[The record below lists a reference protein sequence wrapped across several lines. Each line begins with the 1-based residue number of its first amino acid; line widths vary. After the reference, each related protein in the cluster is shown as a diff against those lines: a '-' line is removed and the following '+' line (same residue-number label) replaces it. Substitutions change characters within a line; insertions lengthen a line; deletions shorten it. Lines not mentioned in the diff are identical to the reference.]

1 MKFHIRE
8 SKHDFLYKVVAPLA
22 QGLIRKAV
30 GKAIEQAIKT
40 GLEYVD
46 EQLVGVKRAM
56 NEAKESD
63 GASIPHCFPSEPL
76 LTPSSNPLPQTPP
89 ELRSSRTSSTRR
101 RPRPRRTARRQSRRP
116 TSEDLS
122 SPSSPPRRALSS
134 PRSTL
139 LTRPPRPPSPRRRL
153 RSRATAGSRLPLT
166 SLPKPVF
173 QSTLHL

>member
-63 GASIPHCFPSEPL
+63 GASIPRFPSESLAKPL
-76 LTPSSNPLPQTPP
+76 F
-89 ELRSSRTSSTRR
+89 RSAFPDTSRTQVLKDIFNQKKTKAQENSEKAKQKADERGSQFAVVTSKEDSVIPKVNPPHST
-101 RPRPRRTARRQSRRP
+101 AQAAFAKEEAALKGDKWQSP
-116 TSEDLS
+116 AFDIV
-122 SPSSPPRRALSS
+122 A
-134 PRSTL
+134 
-139 LTRPPRPPSPRRRL
+139 
-153 RSRATAGSRLPLT
+153 
-166 SLPKPVF
+166 
-173 QSTLHL
+173 

>member
-63 GASIPHCFPSEPL
+63 GASIPRFPSESL
-76 LTPSSNPLPQTPP
+76 LNPSSDPLFQTPP
-89 ELRSSRTSSTRR
+89 ELRSSRTSLTRR
-101 RPRPRRTARRQSRRP
+101 RPRPRRTARRPSRRP
-116 TSEDLS
+116 TSEDPS
-122 SPSSPPRRALSS
+122 SPSSPPRRTPSS

-139 LTRPPRPPSPRRRL
+139 LTQPPRPHSRRRRL
-153 RSRATAGSRLPLT
+153 RSRATNGSRLPLT
-166 SLPKPVF
+166 SSPKPVYP
-173 QSTLHL
+173 STLHL

>member
-63 GASIPHCFPSEPL
+63 GASISHCFPSEPL

-101 RPRPRRTARRQSRRP
+101 RPRPRRTARRPSRRP

-122 SPSSPPRRALSS
+122 SPSSPPKRALSS